1 MVINMSMSPQII
13 NLEERE
19 ELLNIREIWL
29 SPEVPA
35 LWITND
41 GQKIQSYC
49 VACTSRPCM
58 QYTSEEIQES
68 EILSNDFEFRANS
81 AYKTCVVNAIKFNEE
96 SNTPIIDENSCF
108 GCGICMERCPTK
120 AIYLTN
126 TSAKVN
132 INKIINEDK
141 LASISFYNNFFTN
154 IKKAKTIGIYR
165 LPNERNLKILMS
177 NLKNLIENKNSK
189 LDINLLSRNLMRSQG
204 YLAISYSQGVQ
215 YSTIDLIA
223 INKYNNETVIIEV
236 EPTNAIETPRILL
249 VALAIMVERHKLDDN
264 NTRLLSI
271 GLIFPN
277 NREEFWNVV
286 DDIKEVLDL
295 DIRFITIPSIITM
308 LWLAKNQKLT
318 KFLNQ
323 TSSQNK
329 KNMREILGIEEELIN
344 LPIGFER
351 IFESSK

>member
-1 MVINMSMSPQII
+1 MSMTSQII
-13 NLEERE
+13 NLQERK
-19 ELLNIREIWL
+19 ELLDIKEIWL
-29 SPEVPA
+29 SPEMPA
-35 LWITND
+35 LWVTND
-41 GQKIQSYC
+41 GQKIQSHC
-49 VACTSRPCM
+49 VSCTSRPCM
-58 QYTSEEIQES
+58 QYTSEEIHES
-68 EILSNDFEFRANS
+68 DILSKNFEFRANS

-120 AIYLTN
+120 AIYLTD
-126 TSAKVN
+126 TSAKIN
-132 INKIINEDK
+132 INEINNEYK

-154 IKKAKTIGIYR
+154 ILKAKVIGHYR
-165 LPNERNLKILMS
+165 LPNERNLEILMS
-177 NLKNLIENKNSK
+177 NLKKLIANKNSK

-204 YLAISYSQGVQ
+204 YLTISYNQGVQ

-223 INKYNNETVIIEV
+223 INKCNNETVIIEV

-249 VALAIMVERHKLDDN
+249 VALAIMVERHKLDDK
-264 NTRLLSI
+264 NTKLLSI

-286 DDIKEVLDL
+286 DDIKEILDL
-295 DIRFITIPSIITM
+295 NIKFITIPSIITM
-308 LWLAKNQKLT
+308 LWLAKNQKINEFLT
-318 KFLNQ
+318 Q

-344 LPIGFER
+344 IPIGFER